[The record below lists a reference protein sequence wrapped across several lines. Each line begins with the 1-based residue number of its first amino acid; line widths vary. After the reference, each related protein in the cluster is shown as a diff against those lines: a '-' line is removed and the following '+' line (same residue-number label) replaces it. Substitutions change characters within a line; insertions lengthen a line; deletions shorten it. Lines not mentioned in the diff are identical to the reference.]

1 MSLISTFSVILT
13 ALVISRSAI
22 AYNVSLSNGKF
33 GQNNIPKKSDSDK
46 GEHDNKKKASLM
58 NNSNSPNFTSFFIG
72 FIDILSVRLLEYKK
86 PLDFSKVPGVS
97 ADCQRD
103 FSRFLAALKKF
114 ELWAL
119 KSK

>member
-46 GEHDNKKKASLM
+46 GEHDNK
-58 NNSNSPNFTSFFIG
+58 N
-72 FIDILSVRLLEYKK
+72 K
-86 PLDFSKVPGVS
+86 PHS
-97 ADCQRD
+97 
-103 FSRFLAALKKF
+103 
-114 ELWAL
+114 
-119 KSK
+119 

>member
-1 MSLISTFSVILT
+1 
-13 ALVISRSAI
+13 
-22 AYNVSLSNGKF
+22 
-33 GQNNIPKKSDSDK
+33 
-46 GEHDNKKKASLM
+46 M
-58 NNSNSPNFTSFFIG
+58 NNSNLPNFTSFFIG

-86 PLDFSKVPGVS
+86 PLSFSKVPGVS